1 MGANSMKVTTSLC
14 CICWPRESKQEV
26 INPSRGNSLESD
38 GVVAILLN

>member
-26 INPSRGNSLESD
+26 INPSQGYSLEAD